1 MVETLVRMSEKVDE
15 IRNEVLINNETDNDL
30 VDAYNKGVDQ
40 MTAQIKQYL
49 NELALVHAFGGGR

>member
-15 IRNEVLINNETDNDL
+15 IRSTVLMENKTDNDL
-30 VDAYNKGVDQ
+30 IDAYNKGVDQ

-49 NELALVHAFGGGR
+49 NELALVHAFGGVK

>member
-15 IRNEVLINNETDNDL
+15 IRGTVLLENKTDNDL
-30 VDAYNKGVDQ
+30 IDAYNNGVDQ

-49 NELALVHAFGGGR
+49 NELALIHAFGGGR